1 MSRIVHVAATDFGI
15 FAKASSADQAR
26 RLGSQWAD
34 RHPGRPV
41 YIYTLSGKEIT
52 KRIRKELEY
61 AYGHAGV

>member
-1 MSRIVHVAATDFGI
+1 MSRIVHVAASEEGI

-34 RHPGRPV
+34 RHPGRQV

-52 KRIRKELEY
+52 KRIRKELEH
-61 AYGHAGV
+61 AYGHSSV